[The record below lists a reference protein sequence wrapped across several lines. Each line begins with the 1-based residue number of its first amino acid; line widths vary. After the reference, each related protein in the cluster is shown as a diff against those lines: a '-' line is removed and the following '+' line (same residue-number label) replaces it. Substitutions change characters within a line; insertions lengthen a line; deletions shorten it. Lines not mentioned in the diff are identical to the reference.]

1 MIPVP
6 AGVRVWLAAGHTDMR
21 KGFDGLALLVQEK
34 LKRDPHGGQLFVFR
48 GKRGDL
54 IKLIWH
60 DGQGMCLFAKRLERG
75 RFIWPATHGEAVTI
89 TPGQLGYLLEG
100 IDWRAPI
107 RTQRPELAG

>member
-21 KGFDGLALLVQEK
+21 KGFGGLALLVQEK
-34 LKRDPHGGQLFVFR
+34 LKSDPFGGQLFVFR
-48 GKRGDL
+48 GRRGDL

-60 DGQGMCLFAKRLERG
+60 DGQGLCLFAKRLERG
-75 RFIWPATHGEAVTI
+75 RFIWPATNGEAVAI
-89 TPGQLGYLLEG
+89 SAAQLGYLLEG